1 MYDSKDS
8 FALIFLLLIAG
19 TALLPA
25 AKGKICIED
34 FGTPCSEGSCERTC
48 ESKHANGL
56 GDCDVDE
63 SCKCFYDCEANPPR
77 KLCKEDLGTTLLPVT
92 KGKICI
98 EDFGPN
104 CSGGDCET
112 KCESKHKNGLGDCDV
127 GESCKCYYDCE
138 AKPPRKLCKSDLGL
152 YPRGCAAQQCQK
164 DCENEFHEYSKED
177 VHGYCYGP
185 DIYPDQSCRCAYFC
199 PSFKHN
205 G

>member
-1 MYDSKDS
+1 MNYTRTCTLRINKNKVLFLNMYNNKVSP
-8 FALIFLLLIAG
+8 ALFFLVLIA
-19 TALLPA
+19 
-25 AKGKICIED
+25 
-34 FGTPCSEGSCERTC
+34 
-48 ESKHANGL
+48 
-56 GDCDVDE
+56 
-63 SCKCFYDCEANPPR
+63 
-77 KLCKEDLGTTLLPVT
+77 GTTLLPVT

-164 DCENEFHEYSKED
+164 DCENELPGCSKD
-177 VHGYCYGP
+177 DDHGYCY
-185 DIYPDQSCRCAYFC
+185 DHIYPDQSFRCIYFC
-199 PSFKHN
+199 PIFR
-205 G
+205 

>member
-1 MYDSKDS
+1 MYNNKVSP
-8 FALIFLLLIAG
+8 ALFFFVLIA
-19 TALLPA
+19 
-25 AKGKICIED
+25 
-34 FGTPCSEGSCERTC
+34 
-48 ESKHANGL
+48 
-56 GDCDVDE
+56 
-63 SCKCFYDCEANPPR
+63 
-77 KLCKEDLGTTLLPVT
+77 GTTLLPVT

-138 AKPPRKLCKSDLGL
+138 AKPGRKLCKSDLGL

-164 DCENEFHEYSKED
+164 DCENEFHGYSKED
-177 VHGYCYGP
+177 VHGYCYGH